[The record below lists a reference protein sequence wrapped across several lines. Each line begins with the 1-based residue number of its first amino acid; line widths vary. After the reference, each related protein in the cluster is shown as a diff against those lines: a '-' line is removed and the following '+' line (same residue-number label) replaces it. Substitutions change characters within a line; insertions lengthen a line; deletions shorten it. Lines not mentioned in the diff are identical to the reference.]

1 MHKPPL
7 KKEGYLCIGV
17 IAGAHGIKGEI
28 RIKPYINDI
37 DGFVT
42 YAVPEKFDGSAYLV
56 NEVRQGPK
64 GFVLAK
70 VPAVNS
76 RTDAEAQRGIALY
89 LKVDQLPDLQTDEYY
104 FAELQGL
111 AVVKEDGSP
120 FGKLLYVFDNG
131 AHPVLNIRA
140 KGKEICLPFTDDVV
154 ISVDLDEKQMVV
166 SDMADEFVDI

>member
-17 IAGAHGIKGEI
+17 IVGAHGIKGEV

-42 YAVPEKFDGSAYLV
+42 YAVPQTFDGTAYLV
-56 NEVRQGPK
+56 KEVRQGPK

-70 VPAVNS
+70 VEAA
-76 RTDAEAQRGIALY
+76 TDRNEAEAQRGIALY
-89 LKVDQLPDLQTDEYY
+89 LKVEDLPELETEEFY
-104 FAELQGL
+104 FAELEGL

-131 AHPVLNIRA
+131 AHPVLNIRY
-140 KGKEICLPFTDDVV
+140 KGKEICLPFTEDVV
-154 ISVDLDEKQMVV
+154 LSVDLDEKQMVV
-166 SDMADEFVDI
+166 SEMADEFTDL